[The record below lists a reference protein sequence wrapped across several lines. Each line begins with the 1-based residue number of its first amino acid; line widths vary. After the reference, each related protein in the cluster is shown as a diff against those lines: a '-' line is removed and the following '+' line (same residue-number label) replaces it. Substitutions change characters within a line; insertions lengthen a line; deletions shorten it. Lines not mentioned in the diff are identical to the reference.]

1 MKKQLLIY
9 FGFILILF
17 WGCATPG
24 QKFINI
30 NYLGEHEKIYT
41 GKIGIAPFQDNRS
54 GMGEGYLGYRV
65 PLDKSQE
72 TYLVEGLNLADTLK
86 RAIITYYEKNGFT
99 TAEID
104 PWELTPKGVKAS
116 SSNFKQIMAGK
127 INKFE
132 CRAKKKGGRTD
143 MTLDID
149 LTLYLGIADK
159 NTIKTIPVSLT
170 LEKTEF
176 TFTREKLEQFI
187 NQALEEIIQK
197 ALILE

>member
-9 FGFILILF
+9 FGFILIFF
-17 WGCATPG
+17 WGCATAG

-30 NYLGEHEKIYT
+30 NYLGEHEKTQT

-54 GMGEGYLGYRV
+54 EMGDGYLGYRIL
-65 PLDKSQE
+65 LDNSQE
-72 TYLVEGLNLADTLK
+72 TYMVRGMNLADTLEK
-86 RAIITYYEKNGFT
+86 TIMTYYEKNGFT
-99 TAEID
+99 TIAID
-104 PWELTPKGVKAS
+104 PWELTPKGVKAAS
-116 SSNFKQIMAGK
+116 KDFNQIVAGK
-127 INKFE
+127 IKQFE
-132 CRAKKKGGRTD
+132 CRAKKKGGRTE

-159 NTIKTIPVSLT
+159 NILKTIPISLT

-176 TFTREKLEQFI
+176 TFTREKLEIFI
-187 NQALEEIIQK
+187 NKALEEIIQK